1 MKQNLYILLTLVFL
15 AACES
20 KESEITNTSFT
31 EGDLP
36 DVVSLNGH
44 KYAFSQVL
52 NPRGILV
59 TDGKAIIFERK
70 NVHDDKLHIIDL
82 ESMTYLQT
90 KGKDGMGPGEVA
102 TITQVEAL
110 SDPSKFQ
117 VYDLELRLFS
127 TFNFADTSRLAES
140 QFKAPETTFY
150 ITNPTLTSDTTLLAN
165 TVDGWTKYLHLSISG
180 DTLAMFGDWRDMIKG
195 KELPNGYKEEELDA
209 NLVSNI
215 FQGSLKASKD
225 KSYAI
230 KAGVKVDYIDIVNLE
245 TMSIKT
251 IYGPVQGI
259 PDFKISYWGGYQM
272 PDMGPS
278 GTSRYVDVFPGEKS
292 FFALFFG
299 KKSSEISDMDN
310 PNRIFEFD
318 YEGNVLSQ
326 YQLDYP
332 LLGFSVDEESRAIYG
347 VTIDREPN
355 LVRFDY

>member
-1 MKQNLYILLTLVFL
+1 MKLNFYFLLLLLLF
-15 AACES
+15 ASCEN
-20 KESEITNTSFT
+20 KESNTNNFSFN
-31 EGDLP
+31 EDDLP
-36 DVVSLNGH
+36 KSISLQGH
-44 KYAFSQVL
+44 KYAFSQIL

-70 NVHDDKLHIIDL
+70 NVQNDKLQIIDL
-82 ESMTYLQT
+82 ETMTYLQT

-110 SDPSKFQ
+110 SDPNKFR

-127 TFNFADTSRLAES
+127 TFNLTDTNRLAES

-150 ITNPTLTSDTTLLAN
+150 ITNPTLTSDSSLLAN
-165 TVDGWTKYLHLSISG
+165 TVDGWTKYLHLTISG
-180 DTLAMFGDWRDMIKG
+180 DTLAMFGDWRDMITG
-195 KELPNGYKEEELDA
+195 KELPNGYKGEELDA

-225 KSYAI
+225 KRYAV
-230 KAGVKVDYIDIVNLE
+230 KAGVNVDYIDIVDMT

-278 GTSRYVDVFPGEKS
+278 STSRYIDVFAGKQS
-292 FFALFFG
+292 FFALFLG
-299 KKSSEISDMDN
+299 KKSTEISNMDN

-318 YEGNVLSQ
+318 YVGNILNQ

-332 LLGFSVDEESRAIYG
+332 LLGFSIDEENRAIYG
-347 VTIDREPN
+347 VTVDREPN